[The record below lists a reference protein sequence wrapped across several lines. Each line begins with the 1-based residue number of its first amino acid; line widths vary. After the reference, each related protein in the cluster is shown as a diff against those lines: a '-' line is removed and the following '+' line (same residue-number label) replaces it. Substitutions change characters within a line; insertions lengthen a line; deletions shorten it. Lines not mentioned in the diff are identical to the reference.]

1 MRRSTYE
8 TDLKEPEQ
16 LLWLVLYAFSSSYS
30 VTEVDG
36 VKRAKRFFVNAFIM
50 SCTTVFLRGAGV
62 MYNVYITNRIGAEG
76 IGLFGLI
83 MSVYM
88 LATTVASSGAELA
101 TTRLITEEK
110 TLGCDRGARR
120 AMVVCLLY
128 TLFFGLLAA
137 GLLISVAPFAGRH
150 WLGDERTIRPLY
162 LLSVSLP
169 FLALSSA
176 LNGYFMAVRRVA
188 KSASAHVFELI
199 VKVLVTTIALK
210 QYADRGMEYACMAVV
225 GGGSVAEICSF
236 FYLYTLYSFEK
247 RRKANKREQ
256 EKQYTRRLLYMALP
270 LAISSYLRSGL
281 LTLEHLLVPR
291 GLKKYGASAASSLA
305 QYGVVHGMVMPILL
319 FPSAVLGAF
328 SGLLIPELT
337 EFQKCKNERQIC
349 RIATKALR
357 TTLFFSMGAAGVF
370 LFFAEEIGMAIYRSG
385 DAGLFIRF
393 LVPLVLVM
401 YTDHVVDSMLKGLNQ
416 QVYSMRYNIIDSAV
430 SVVLIYTFLPRFGVN
445 GYIAVIFITELL
457 NGFLS
462 INRLM
467 KVTELKIGLIRDVL
481 LPCGAI
487 FVAANLMR
495 FGSIAVFGAVSH
507 QRLAVLA
514 SVMCTASI
522 YVGLLYCFGCL
533 KKE

>member
-1 MRRSTYE
+1 M
-8 TDLKEPEQ
+8 
-16 LLWLVLYAFSSSYS
+16 
-30 VTEVDG
+30 
-36 VKRAKRFFVNAFIM
+36 KRAKRFFVNAFIM
-50 SCTTVFLRGAGV
+50 SCTTVFLRGAEV

-110 TLGCDRGARR
+110 TLGCDKGARR

-137 GLLISVAPFAGRH
+137 CLLISVAPFAGRY

-169 FLALSSA
+169 FLSLSSA

-188 KSASAHVFELI
+188 KSASARIFELM
-199 VKVLVTTIALK
+199 VKVLVTTFALK

-236 FYLYTLYSFEK
+236 FYLYVLYGFER

-256 EKQYTRRLLYMALP
+256 EKRYTRRLLHMSLP

-281 LTLEHLLVPR
+281 VTVEHLLVPR
-291 GLKKYGASAASSLA
+291 GLKKYGASASASLA

-319 FPSAVLGAF
+319 FPSAILGAF

-337 EFQKCKNERQIC
+337 EFQKRKNEKQIC

-357 TTLFFSMGAAGVF
+357 TTLFFSIGAAGIF
-370 LFFAEEIGMAIYRSG
+370 WFFANEIGMAIYKSG
-385 DAGLFIRF
+385 DAGLFIKF
-393 LVPLVLVM
+393 LAPLVLVM

-430 SVVLIYTFLPRFGVN
+430 SVVLIYTLLPHFGVN

-467 KVTELKIGLIRDVL
+467 KVTELKVGFLQELL
-481 LPCGAI
+481 LPCSAV
-487 FVAANLMR
+487 FVAACLVR
-495 FGSIAVFGAVSH
+495 FGSVVLFGTVSY
-507 QRLAVLA
+507 QRLAVFG
-514 SVMCTASI
+514 SIVCTALV
-522 YVGLLYCFGCL
+522 YVVFLYCFGCL
-533 KKE
+533 KNRKSAD